1 MPSKDNVS
9 TEVCIPTEW
18 VEKGGEGVV
27 AWRLYLNSKRT
38 DTPTN
43 TQTHSGGVGVSVGAC
58 LNAWQLSAHRISVL
72 DHHTKTHTHTRTGKQ
87 MQRYKENKRGRDGEW
102 REKHPGNV
110 CWLPGVLRPLAV
122 RTQSDNF
129 GHSQRNSAA
138 TSHKYD
144 IYDMAV
150 CVCVLAC

>member
-1 MPSKDNVS
+1 M
-9 TEVCIPTEW
+9 
-18 VEKGGEGVV
+18 
-27 AWRLYLNSKRT
+27 YLNSKHP

-43 TQTHSGGVGVSVGAC
+43 TQTHLGGVGVSVGAC

-129 GHSQRNSAA
+129 GHSQRNSTA

-150 CVCVLAC
+150 GVCVC